1 MCHKKSGTHSLIFHS
16 AQRQNITTVTLD
28 CNNTNIITAT
38 ETFSLSVCKQLTRI
52 PSTHVPTRYIQLS
65 DRIGALWEGDKP
77 KWNPIVNVV
86 GEKPWDSPLG
96 PYKRMSQLPQ
106 YFTLAD
112 AAEQRGCL
120 AAACCWRRPEQSQT
134 SDSSEA
140 GWGRRLNFKKDLTL
154 INFCLFGFVV
164 SLFSF
169 KSEKLHQCQSCSSK
183 DICLSLDIF
192 AVSENLNICKI
203 WRRAGFSRQ
212 VREFLKI
219 SVLTDHL
226 QLKRK
231 SYHFL
236 VTL

>member
-1 MCHKKSGTHSLIFHS
+1 MKS
-16 AQRQNITTVTLD
+16 V
-28 CNNTNIITAT
+28 
-38 ETFSLSVCKQLTRI
+38 
-52 PSTHVPTRYIQLS
+52 IQK
-65 DRIGALWEGDKP
+65 D
-77 KWNPIVNVV
+77 
-86 GEKPWDSPLG
+86 
-96 PYKRMSQLPQ
+96 MTMPQ
-106 YFTLAD
+106 CFTLED

-169 KSEKLHQCQSCSSK
+169 KSEKLHQCKSCSSK

-231 SYHFL
+231 SSA
-236 VTL
+236 TL